1 MKKLQLCI
9 LAVII
14 SVCFLACLKDNPN
27 ASLGVVNPIATAEQ
41 IRAFYKGTDVDLT
54 TEKLSGSS
62 KISGV
67 VISDAVSKNLVAG
80 NITLQNFGRGNVRGI
95 TIELGATATHS
106 FLIGDSIE
114 VDLIGSKLSSK
125 KGILVLTG
133 ITADKIKKIASNA
146 AISVKQITIAELA
159 ANFSTYEGTMVKVN
173 ADVKPTPVSGDTYAG
188 DKGLNDGTSSSLK
201 LHTETAA
208 VFSSSK
214 IPASAAF
221 TGIATYGADTSSKQ
235 LWMRNINDVSNA
247 SGPLYSGYPEDFE
260 SPDFSVKASYAA
272 ANVALKTGSWLFDQ
286 ALLGNTGGRDRF
298 NAAGLQCV
306 RMQQNLSTPAYLAM
320 NYDLLSGA
328 TKVTFTYGAY
338 YTDAGSTFR
347 LEYSTNSGA
356 TWLPMGAN
364 VTDAPNGSKGATYLM
379 NIAGK
384 VRFRINKLGLGTT
397 GGSIL
402 NGRLCIEDFAVYQN
416 L

>member
-1 MKKLQLCI
+1 MKKIQLFI
-9 LAVII
+9 LAAII
-14 SVCFLACLKDNPN
+14 SVSFFACLKEDINP
-27 ASLGVVNPIATAEQ
+27 SLGVVNPIATAEQ
-41 IRAFYKGTDVDLT
+41 IRAFYKGTDVDIT

-67 VISDAVSKNLVAG
+67 IISDAVSKNTVPG

-95 TIELGATATHS
+95 TIELGATATHP
-106 FLIGDSIE
+106 FVVGDSVE
-114 VDLIGSKLSSK
+114 VDLVGSKLTSK
-125 KGILVLTG
+125 RGVLLLTG
-133 ITADKIKKIASNA
+133 IAADKIKKLASNA
-146 AISVKQITIAELA
+146 TMSVKQITIAELA
-159 ANFSTYEGTMVKVN
+159 ANFSTYEGTLVKVN

-188 DKGLNDGTSSSLK
+188 DKGLNDGTSANLK
-201 LHTETAA
+201 LHTEAAA
-208 VFSSSK
+208 VFSASK

-221 TGIATYGADTSSKQ
+221 AGIATYGADTSVKQ

-247 SGPLYSGYPEDFE
+247 SGPLYTGYPEDFE
-260 SPDFSVKASYAA
+260 SPDFTVKSGYAA

-306 RMQQNLSTPAYLAM
+306 RMQQNLSTPAYLQM

-328 TKVTFTYGAY
+328 TKVTFTYGIY

-347 LEYSTNSGA
+347 LEYSTNSGV
-356 TWLPMGAN
+356 TWLPIGPD
-364 VTDAPNGSKGATYLM
+364 VSDAPNGSKGATYLM
-379 NIAGK
+379 NITGK

-397 GGSIL
+397 GGTIL